1 MVLLQHIFEGP
12 SMAKVTAD
20 LGSVTRI
27 GVDIAKS
34 VFQVHGVDASGAQV
48 FTKKLR
54 RSRFL
59 EFFRG
64 LAPCAVAMEAC
75 STAHHWGRE
84 LCALGHDVR
93 LIPAAHVKPYVRRN
107 KNDAADA
114 AAIAEA
120 AGRPGQ
126 RFVAVRGVES
136 QAGLMRHRVRELLMG
151 QRTALLNALR
161 GHLAEIGMV
170 AAKGVERAYELKQ
183 ALQDGADADGVVIP
197 EVVRAALLPLAAQ
210 IEALDAELARIDAEI
225 EAAAMAD
232 ERARLLMTIPG
243 IGPLI
248 ASALLATVSD
258 LSLFAGPRDFA
269 AFLGLV
275 PRQHSSG
282 GRERLGRISKMG
294 DRYLRKLLVVG
305 ATSALRTAAGHRD
318 ALRTWATQL
327 LRRKDAKTGF
337 KVTAVALA
345 NKLARIVF
353 AVLRSGKAYDDRP
366 VAAAA

>member
-1 MVLLQHIFEGP
+1 
-12 SMAKVTAD
+12 MAKVTAD
-20 LGSVTRI
+20 LGSVTRV
-27 GVDIAKS
+27 GVDLAKS
-34 VFQVHGVDASGAQV
+34 VFQVHGVDASGAKI

-64 LAPCAVAMEAC
+64 LPLCEVVMEAC

-84 LCALGHDVR
+84 IGALGHDVR
-93 LIPAAHVKPYVRRN
+93 LIPPAHVKPYVRRN
-107 KNDAADA
+107 KNDATDA

-120 AGRPGQ
+120 GGRPGQ
-126 RFVAVRGVES
+126 RFVAVRSVES
-136 QAGLMRHRVRELLMG
+136 QAGLMRHRVRELLIG
-151 QRTALLNALR
+151 HRTALLNALR

-170 AAKGVERAYELKQ
+170 AAKGVERAYELKL
-183 ALQDGADADGVVIP
+183 ALQEGTDADGVVVP
-197 EVVRAALLPLAAQ
+197 EVVRSALLPLAAQ
-210 IEALDAELARIDAEI
+210 IDSLDAELARIDAEI
-225 EAAAMAD
+225 EAAAKKD

-248 ASALLATVSD
+248 ASALLATASD
-258 LSLFAGPRDFA
+258 LGLFASARDFA

-282 GRERLGRISKMG
+282 GKERLGRISKMG

-305 ATSALRTAAGHRD
+305 ATSALSAAAGHRD
-318 ALRTWATQL
+318 AMRVWATQL
-327 LRRKDAKTGF
+327 RRRKDARTGF
-337 KVTAVALA
+337 KVAAVALA
-345 NKLARIVF
+345 NKLARIAF